1 MAGFFITGTDTDVGK
16 TIVTGLIS
24 AALNKRG
31 TNTIPY
37 KPVQSGSFFRENQ
50 LYAPDVDTYEKM
62 NNKAFPQS
70 STYLLEAPVS
80 PHLAA
85 RWDTVTVKEDKIYTD
100 YLHLSNACD
109 CILVEGAGGVAVPI
123 IDENYCVSD
132 LMKDLKLPVIVVA
145 RAGLGTINHTTLT
158 VHYIRQLG
166 LPITGII
173 MNGFENSEK
182 QAQQENVNMIEKMTN
197 VPVIGQLP
205 FVQKIEQ
212 FLDNEELILSLIEQI
227 NIEFLIKMWRE
238 QTNER
243 SKQLG

>member
-1 MAGFFITGTDTDVGK
+1 MNGFFITGTDTDVGK

-24 AALNKRG
+24 TALNKRG

-37 KPVQSGSFFRENQ
+37 KPVQSGAFYREKQ
-50 LYAPDVDTYEKM
+50 LYAPDVETYEKM
-62 NNKAFPQS
+62 NNKTFPQS

-85 RWDTVTVKEDKIYTD
+85 LWDNVTIKQDQINTD
-100 YLHLSNACD
+100 FLNLSSACD

-132 LMKDLKLPVIVVA
+132 LMKDLKLPVIIVA

-158 VHYIRQLG
+158 TQYIRQLG

-173 MNGFENSEK
+173 MNGFEDSEK
-182 QAQQENVNMIEKMTN
+182 QAQQENVKMIEKMTK

-205 FVQKIEQ
+205 FVQNIEQ
-212 FLDNEELILSLIEQI
+212 LLDNEELILSLIGQI
-227 NIEFLIKMWRE
+227 NIEFIIKMWRE
-238 QTNER
+238 QTYER
-243 SKQLG
+243 SKQLD